1 LPRANSPPPNDPLD
15 INGRI
20 SLVDANKN
28 LIIGQHS
35 HLAVTKNQKIV
46 VNDKVVG
53 YLLLEPLRGI
63 EKRIDVSFAQQQTQ
77 AIYGIALFGLLIA
90 GGVAMLIAHHMTMPI
105 KRLVSGAQALTSG
118 RFERRIKVNTQDEL
132 ALLADNFNVLA
143 ATLEHNRIQQRQWIA
158 DISHELRTPLAILHG
173 EIQAIEDGV
182 REFNASAL
190 QSLAVEVTRLNCLI
204 EDLYQLSLSDNGA
217 LRYEKTSLDLV
228 ALLQNRLAAFAER
241 LQKQHMTLKTQFP
254 AQIRFHGDGQRL
266 GQLFANVLENT
277 LRYTDAGGQIWL
289 HGHINKQGISL
300 NFEDS
305 KPAVPDEAIEKLFD
319 RLYRVDSSRN
329 RNYGG
334 SGLGLAICKNIV
346 HAHGGTISALHSELG
361 GLRIEIKFPLV

>member
-1 LPRANSPPPNDPLD
+1 
-15 INGRI
+15 
-20 SLVDANKN
+20 
-28 LIIGQHS
+28 
-35 HLAVTKNQKIV
+35 
-46 VNDKVVG
+46 
-53 YLLLEPLRGI
+53 
-63 EKRIDVSFAQQQTQ
+63 
-77 AIYGIALFGLLIA
+77 
-90 GGVAMLIAHHMTMPI
+90 
-105 KRLVSGAQALTSG
+105 
-118 RFERRIKVNTQDEL
+118 
-132 ALLADNFNVLA
+132 
-143 ATLEHNRIQQRQWIA
+143 
-158 DISHELRTPLAILHG
+158 
-173 EIQAIEDGV
+173 
-182 REFNASAL
+182 
-190 QSLAVEVTRLNCLI
+190 
-204 EDLYQLSLSDNGA
+204 
-217 LRYEKTSLDLV
+217 
-228 ALLQNRLAAFAER
+228 
-241 LQKQHMTLKTQFP
+241 MTLKTQFP

-266 GQLFANVLENT
+266 GQLFANLLENT